1 MKTKTI
7 QVFSFDELSK
17 DVQRKVVNKI
27 SENMDF
33 SFIYQEALDCLYDFL
48 GLFDVAK
55 KDIRLSVGD
64 PDYCYATIT
73 NDNLKYWNK
82 KRVNQLTDNTGVCYG
97 IDLVDNLK
105 LMFNSTGNL
114 RVSLV
119 FALDNLSE
127 NLKLEYQYYY
137 SLENI
142 REYINNN
149 DLEFLENG
157 IEV

>member
-127 NLKLEYQYYY
+127 NLKLEYQFYY

-149 DLEFLENG
+149 DLDFLENG